1 MLITLRTVI
10 YPSLS
15 FLNQGDP
22 SSESQAYGTLSSTQ
36 APGPVLTNPTPVQRV
51 LPPTVRLR
59 KRKRSFQPA
68 FLQQSTRLNP
78 RPVKKSHC
86 ETVISFLVS
95 QSFTWRIYKILIH
108 CGCLMSVGK
117 TALSHRTMV
126 GELNLYFYGTIHSFK
141 QLFGACFGVG
151 FSGQRMETLLVLTT
165 YYKQV
170 MLLCV
175 KKGQYMRETDR
186 QTDR

>member
-1 MLITLRTVI
+1 MT
-10 YPSLS
+10 
-15 FLNQGDP
+15 
-22 SSESQAYGTLSSTQ
+22 
-36 APGPVLTNPTPVQRV
+36 
-51 LPPTVRLR
+51 
-59 KRKRSFQPA
+59 
-68 FLQQSTRLNP
+68 
-78 RPVKKSHC
+78 
-86 ETVISFLVS
+86 
-95 QSFTWRIYKILIH
+95 
-108 CGCLMSVGK
+108 VGK
-117 TALSHRTMV
+117 TALSHRTTV

-175 KKGQYMRETDR
+175 KKNMIRALYMRQTDR